1 MDENIARFIKSQDK
15 ARKLIQMDSNG
26 TLDKLALNA
35 KNNGKIDINEQI
47 ELISEKP
54 NSQPTNYMM
63 GSVSQTKSKL
73 PKEILESMQKNPIN
87 QVGSIATQSILDQLN
102 IVPPKKEIVQEEKKI
117 ITETQTS
124 QNIDYSMIKMIV
136 EDCVKKYTSALKK
149 SIINES
155 KLNENDNSLK
165 AMKIGNKF
173 SFITENG
180 DLYEAELKFVKNI
193 NRKK

>member
-1 MDENIARFIKSQDK
+1 MDENIARFIQSQDK

-47 ELISEKP
+47 EFISEKP

-87 QVGSIATQSILDQLN
+87 QVGSIATPSILDQLN

>member
-1 MDENIARFIKSQDK
+1 MDENIARFIQSQDK

-47 ELISEKP
+47 EFISEKP

-87 QVGSIATQSILDQLN
+87 QVGSIATPSILDQLN

-124 QNIDYSMIKMIV
+124 QNIDYSMIKIIV

>member
-47 ELISEKP
+47 ELVSEKP

-87 QVGSIATQSILDQLN
+87 QVGSIATPSILDQLN

-173 SFITENG
+173 SFISENG